1 MCIVQS
7 RDRLNIL
14 AGLHYNCL
22 NICLALFPMFEAGE
36 GVPVWVM
43 VVVGGDTFTWLVL
56 GSCVAPARVRVA
68 PIS

>member
-1 MCIVQS
+1 
-7 RDRLNIL
+7 
-14 AGLHYNCL
+14 
-22 NICLALFPMFEAGE
+22 MFEAGE